1 MCTSI
6 EQTKQRRIPRFL
18 SNKPLSLGRTRS
30 AELIQTSVDRFR
42 DGLHVRRVKITSNS
56 NKRYDGT
63 IDNVLPAIQSSQTE
77 RTLAEASKA
86 VLADLAPGM
95 ARISLM
101 RSSISDFDVDELEL
115 LLDDVAPRESALE
128 PLIEDVEEIEEEV
141 FEKNAFQESA
151 ESSPRSHSHDRRQSS
166 LLAAAI
172 ATAVISSVVG
182 SDRSSSIKSFGSF
195 AAAQY
200 KQNVGGRVI
209 PRDEYIQNN
218 VANEDDISSLLSLTT
233 DYELTSDHM
242 EDYAKNGFV
251 VLKNF
256 LNASEVQTLE
266 DISDYHLDQL
276 AFPDFLTSCSRK
288 FHGELYHSVVSWQFW
303 QQPRISNMLSNLALG
318 SETPYA
324 ITSEILEMRD
334 DLPKTSTESSNACIP
349 HWHWDFLTFPMNYQE
364 SYKSGTQIWMAGTE
378 TVNAEA
384 GGGLAFMPGSHLWAN
399 DIDEGAKQH
408 PCFAMNL
415 FEDMT
420 AECNVLLETS
430 MVVPELTPGDIVVFS
445 RFTLHRSVARSPDYP
460 FKSGR
465 RLGYTI
471 RVGSGA
477 STFKKDTL
485 TCFPSHPTTHFQGQL
500 GEGRRY
506 DSADHDEAV
515 YRPMDQ
521 RDSDEFILNANRK
534 MSLPT
539 FLKYSVESTY
549 RQKISYELLDS
560 VENILND
567 AVGYKIF
574 ELKCESRPTNDV

>member
-1 MCTSI
+1 M
-6 EQTKQRRIPRFL
+6 
-18 SNKPLSLGRTRS
+18 
-30 AELIQTSVDRFR
+30 
-42 DGLHVRRVKITSNS
+42 
-56 NKRYDGT
+56 
-63 IDNVLPAIQSSQTE
+63 
-77 RTLAEASKA
+77 TLAEASKA
-86 VLADLAPGM
+86 VLTDLAPEM
-95 ARISLM
+95 ARISLQ
-101 RSSISDFDVDELEL
+101 RSSVSNFDDYEL
-115 LLDDVAPRESALE
+115 LLDDMVSRHHDSASNKYS
-128 PLIEDVEEIEEEV
+128 PL
-141 FEKNAFQESA
+141 
-151 ESSPRSHSHDRRQSS
+151 

-172 ATAVISSVVG
+172 FAAVTSVAVEFNRCSSC
-182 SDRSSSIKSFGSF
+182 KAFGSF

-200 KQNVGGRVI
+200 KQNAGGRII
-209 PRDEYIQNN
+209 PRDEYIRHNI
-218 VANEDDISSLLSLTT
+218 ANDDDISSLLSLAT

-242 EDYAKNGFV
+242 ENYAKNGFV

-256 LNASEVQTLE
+256 LNTSDVQTLE
-266 DISDYHLDQL
+266 NISDYHLDQL

-318 SETPYA
+318 GETPYA

-334 DLPKTSTESSNACIP
+334 DLPKTSTGGSNACIP
-349 HWHWDFLTFPMNYQE
+349 HWHWDFLTFPMNYEE

-399 DIDEGAKQH
+399 GIDEGAEHH

-420 AECNVLLETS
+420 AECNALLETS

-445 RFTLHRSVARSPDYP
+445 RFTLHRSVARSPNHP

-465 RLGYTI
+465 RLGYTL

-500 GEGRRY
+500 EEGRRY
-506 DSADHDEAV
+506 DSVNHDDAV
-515 YRPMDQ
+515 YRPMDH
-521 RDSDEFILNANRK
+521 RDNDNFILNADRR

-539 FLKYSVESTY
+539 FLKYSAESTY
-549 RQKISYELLDS
+549 RQKVSYKLLDG
-560 VENILND
+560 VENILNG
-567 AVGYKIF
+567 AVGYKTF
-574 ELKCESRPTNDV
+574 DLKCDAHPTNDV